1 MRIKVLA
8 CLWNDIDLDQNS
20 IEFKDLLTAEVET
33 GSTLILKYT
42 INTESF
48 MTWRYKLDNSSI
60 SFGIKRKKASQNLT
74 SRLTIVK
81 ILDRFP

>member
-1 MRIKVLA
+1 MFRMILT
-8 CLWNDIDLDQNS
+8 LILS
-20 IEFKDLLTAEVET
+20 EFKDLLTAEVET

-42 INTESF
+42 INTESY

-74 SRLTIVK
+74 SRSCW
-81 ILDRFP
+81 